1 MVTDNLIQEQPL
13 VIGPRLRAEMEHRV
27 REPEAHYRPTPRDL
41 RELAQLKE
49 FLRITPIEGQ

>member
-1 MVTDNLIQEQPL
+1 
-13 VIGPRLRAEMEHRV
+13 MERRV
-27 REPEAHYRPTPRDL
+27 RELEAHYRPTPRDL